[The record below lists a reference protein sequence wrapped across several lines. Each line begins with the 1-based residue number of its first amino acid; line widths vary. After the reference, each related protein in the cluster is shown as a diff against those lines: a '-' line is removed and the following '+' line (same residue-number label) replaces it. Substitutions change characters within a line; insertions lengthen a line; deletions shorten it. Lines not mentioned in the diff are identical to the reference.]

1 MDMSIANDNPELTQ
15 RSGEVGDD
23 LIIPLRSLGKAEI
36 ENITRDW
43 LIRRLVI
50 YPTEEMYVFLKQME
64 QSVKSAIEIL
74 KERAF
79 NATGDKFKGV
89 MSGEILG
96 HSVRLSY
103 PEKYEYSV
111 AVKRLELQQK
121 LEMDALKAKER
132 ASGEATKQP
141 GKGII
146 TVSIKS

>member
-1 MDMSIANDNPELTQ
+1 MSIANDNPELTQ

-43 LIRRLVI
+43 LIQRLAV

-79 NATGDKFKGV
+79 NATGDKFRGEK
-89 MSGEILG
+89 SGEILG
-96 HSVRLSY
+96 HNVKLTY
-103 PEKYEYSV
+103 PSRWIYSP
-111 AVKRLELQQK
+111 AVKELEAQQK
-121 LEMDALKAKER
+121 LDVDALKAQER
-132 ASGEATKQP
+132 AGGLAIKED

-146 TVSIKS
+146 TVTIKS